1 MNTTNPTF
9 FTEINSEITKLS
21 EEAVKIQKE
30 IANLKE
36 DTTAYHSHLH
46 ANKDYYNL
54 LVKKFEVALKKA
66 KFEAI
71 RDGKEY
77 NFKRF
82 IRPVY
87 LHKIG
92 QFRMFAANAPGRLN
106 L

>member
-9 FTEINSEITKLS
+9 LKEMNHEINRLNKESAKIEAEIS
-21 EEAVKIQKE
+21 KIKGD
-30 IANLKE
+30 KR
-36 DTTAYHSHLH
+36 AYHTHLH

-54 LVKKFEVALKKA
+54 LVKKFEIALKKS

-77 NFKRF
+77 SFKRF

-92 QFRMFAANAPGRLN
+92 QFRQFAANAPGRLQ